1 MFYTR
6 AHSHS
11 PPTCSLVLLCPRSLA
26 YELTNDGCGGGDRY
40 ELPTNY
46 GAAEVTKY
54 QTEMENSWAFA
65 ELKEVRNCH
74 AAFHW
79 GFLPGMIYTAMT
91 TFLFKGREPWT
102 LSNGDPDSAK
112 TGVASTFKPID
123 YPKPDGVFSFDLLTN
138 LSFSGTDHN
147 DQPSHLKIKPE
158 LAEIPEA
165 VSLQV
170 FAGPEQRFCPAKVY
184 SYSEEGKLE
193 INAQNCLHCKA
204 CSIKMPSE
212 YIDWTVP
219 EGGGGPK

>member
-1 MFYTR
+1 M
-6 AHSHS
+6 
-11 PPTCSLVLLCPRSLA
+11 
-26 YELTNDGCGGGDRY
+26 
-40 ELPTNY
+40 LPEGYCAT
-46 GAAEVTKY
+46 EVTAY
-54 QTEMENSWAFA
+54 QTALEASWAYD
-65 ELKEVRNCH
+65 EMKEVRNCH

-79 GFLPGMIYTAMT
+79 GFLPGMVYTALA
-91 TFLFKGREPWT
+91 TFLFKGKEPWT
-102 LSNGDPDSAK
+102 ISNSDTDAAK
-112 TGVASTFKPID
+112 TGLASKYKEIE
-123 YPKPDGVFSFDLLTN
+123 YPKPDGKLSFDLLTN

-147 DQPSHLKIKPE
+147 EQPSHLRIKPE
-158 LAEIPEA
+158 LAEVPEA

-184 SYSEEGKLE
+184 AYDEHGKLE